1 MYSNYNKTLPKPIQ
15 ALYTPNINIHSH
27 NTRQQNDMHI
37 MGRGSKLVSLS
48 FIHRS
53 PAIWL
58 QIANEIKQTGTLSSF
73 KNQVKKILPT
83 LKL

>member
-15 ALYTPNINIHSH
+15 AIYTPNINIHSH

-37 MGRGSKLVSLS
+37 MGRGSNLVSHS

-53 PAIWL
+53 LFRNEGAIDNDENRYAFFNVFDVN
-58 QIANEIKQTGTLSSF
+58 IDI
-73 KNQVKKILPT
+73 
-83 LKL
+83 